1 MKKIITILTISL
13 ILTSCAC
20 DTPNGGDV
28 VTSDSTKGMNLS
40 DTSVFTA
47 PSVTETFIGDCV
59 EGTTVTE

>member
-1 MKKIITILTISL
+1 MKKIIAILTVSL

-28 VTSDSTKGMNLS
+28 VTTDSTKWMDLS
-40 DTSVFTA
+40 DTSVFTS

-59 EGTTVTE
+59 ESTTVTE